1 MTAPADLVVTQ
12 LSVEGGDAQES
23 ADFVTVSRPAGLW
36 PLRRRTDQF
45 CALLAPDRPGQG
57 ALCRQILDVME
68 REFAASGGRS
78 ATSALAAVL
87 LAAHQFLRRENSMS
101 MPEDRVRLQAA
112 VAVLRAGGAYLG
124 RVGLTF
130 AGVRHR
136 GTLQRFLGAP
146 AENGIEVGE
155 PRLLGG
161 ELDPQIAYSFSPFAP
176 DDLLVLASGPQ
187 WERLRADY
195 VEAAMDEGEPSAVAS
210 ALYEL
215 GVWRQTRPSFSILVV
230 EARVP
235 ERRGWMPRV
244 AVPAGAREEEAEAE
258 DYALTAPRRERGG
271 GRRERSDQDYADL
284 DYDERPRRSAGL
296 ARSPAD
302 HDYTDL
308 DYDERPASS
317 QRDYY
322 AENGYEDNGYAN
334 GATGR
339 GRRSRNG
346 RRTTAYADAEP
357 HWEAPP
363 TDPVSR
369 VRAWVDHASR
379 TWLAT
384 GAPRALALVVVAVGL
399 AALILVGMAAFNKLA
414 PPPDT
419 AAQLAAQAQSN
430 YDQVRRDP
438 SAPTTRDQL
447 EQARQLLTQAL
458 AIRETDDWRSLLRDT
473 QAELDRVDHVVRLPA
488 GPPLIDLSSM
498 SGDGGVT
505 RIIVEG
511 TDVYVLD
518 VGGSRL
524 LRYQLQADGTLQSG
538 EPQVL
543 VKEKDQVGN
552 RPVGRLIAMAWVG
565 VGGPRTDPG
574 LVVAESGRT
583 FVTYNPRAGLGRIV
597 PADSSKWQEL
607 SAMGSDKG
615 TVYLVDPKAPSIM
628 RYPPTRSGYDS
639 PPVAVLDA
647 RANLAWDRVVDLQV
661 AGDSLFVLQGDG
673 ALRKFAR
680 ETGEPQPFATQPPD
694 GLRAPIAMTLGGA
707 DNPPTYVADMGNQRI
722 VQIAADGTY
731 ERQFRPPL
739 DSGTFQGLRDVFVD
753 ANNRLYVLTTQA
765 LYRYDLP
772 GE

>member
-12 LSVEGGDAQES
+12 LSVEAGDAQES

-78 ATSALAAVL
+78 ATSALAGVL

-101 MPEDRVRLQAA
+101 MPEDRVRVQAA
-112 VAVLRAGGAYLG
+112 VAVLRSGGAYLG
-124 RVGLTF
+124 RVGPTF
-130 AGVRHR
+130 AAVRHR
-136 GTLQRFLGAP
+136 GALQRFLGVP
-146 AENGIEVGE
+146 AENGIEVSE

-187 WERLRADY
+187 WERMRADY

-215 GVWRQTRPSFSILVV
+215 GVWRQTRPTFSILVV

-235 ERRGWMPRV
+235 ERRGWGPRV
-244 AVPAGAREEEAEAE
+244 AVTAGAREEAEAVEAEE
-258 DYALTAPRRERGG
+258 YALAPARHERG
-271 GRRERSDQDYADL
+271 GRRERARHGYADL
-284 DYDERPRRSAGL
+284 DY
-296 ARSPAD
+296 AD
-302 HDYTDL
+302 
-308 DYDERPASS
+308 RPA
-317 QRDYY
+317 
-322 AENGYEDNGYAN
+322 NGRREYYEDNGYGEN
-334 GATGR
+334 GYDHEAVSGR
-339 GRRSRNG
+339 RRSRNG
-346 RRTTAYADAEP
+346 RRPTSYAEP
-357 HWEAPP
+357 EPRWEAPP
-363 TDPVSR
+363 SGGVG
-369 VRAWVDHASR
+369 RARAALHQLTRA
-379 TWLAT
+379 WLAT

-399 AALILVGMAAFNKLA
+399 TALVLVGMAAFNKLA

-419 AAQLAAQAQSN
+419 AAQLAAQAQSY

-438 SAPTTRDQL
+438 SGPTARDQL

-458 AIRETDDWRSLLRDT
+458 AIRETDTWRSLLRDT
-473 QAELDRVDHVVRLPA
+473 QAELDRADQVVRLPA
-488 GPPLIDLSSM
+488 GPPLIDLSSIAAE
-498 SGDGGVT
+498 GGVT
-505 RIIVEG
+505 RVIVEG
-511 TDVYVLD
+511 TDIYVLD

-543 VKEKDQVGN
+543 VKERDQVGN
-552 RPVGRLIAMAWVG
+552 RSVGKLIAMAWVG
-565 VGGPRTDPG
+565 TGGPRTDPG

-607 SAMGSDKG
+607 SAMASDKG
-615 TVYLVDPKAPSIM
+615 AVYLVDPKAPSVM
-628 RYPPTRSGYDS
+628 RYTPTRSGYDS
-639 PPVAVLDA
+639 PPVAVLDS
-647 RANLAWDRVVDLQV
+647 RANLTWDRVVDLQV

-673 ALRKFAR
+673 VLRKFAR
-680 ETGEPQPFATQPPD
+680 ESGDPQPFATQPPD
-694 GLRAPIAMTLGGA
+694 GLRGPIAMTFGTSDA
-707 DNPPTYVADMGNQRI
+707 PPTYIADMGNQRI
-722 VQIAADGTY
+722 VQLAPDGTY
-731 ERQFRPPL
+731 QRQFRPPL
-739 DSGTFQGLRDVFVD
+739 DSAAFQGLRDAFVD

-772 GE
+772 SE

>member
-12 LSVEGGDAQES
+12 LSVEAGDAQES

-68 REFAASGGRS
+68 REFAATGGRS

-136 GTLQRFLGAP
+136 GTLQRFLGVP
-146 AENGIEVGE
+146 AENGIDIGE

-176 DDLLVLASGPQ
+176 DDLLVLASGAQ

-235 ERRGWMPRV
+235 ERRAWMPRV
-244 AVPAGAREEEAEAE
+244 AAPAGARDEEAVEAE
-258 DYALTAPRRERGG
+258 EYALAPARRERGG
-271 GRRERSDQDYADL
+271 GRRERPAHEYADL
-284 DYDERPRRSAGL
+284 DYD
-296 ARSPAD
+296 D
-302 HDYTDL
+302 
-308 DYDERPASS
+308 RPANG

-322 AENGYEDNGYAN
+322 ADNGYDDN
-334 GATGR
+334 GYGPEAAGGR
-339 GRRSRNG
+339 RRSRNG
-346 RRTTAYADAEP
+346 RRATGYAEAEP
-357 HWEAPP
+357 RWEAPP
-363 TDPVSR
+363 TDALSR
-369 VRAWVDHASR
+369 VRSSANQLSR

-384 GAPRALALVVVAVGL
+384 GAPRALLLVVAAVALTIL
-399 AALILVGMAAFNKLA
+399 AVVGMALFNTLK
-414 PPPDT
+414 PPPDQ
-419 AAQLAAQAQSN
+419 ASALAAQAQSY

-438 SAPTTRDQL
+438 SAPATRDQL

-458 AIRETDDWRSLLRDT
+458 AIRETDTWRSLLRDT
-473 QAELDRVDHVVRLPA
+473 QAELDRIDRVVRLPA
-488 GPPLIDLSSM
+488 GPPLIDLSGM
-498 SGDGGVT
+498 GGDGGVT

-543 VKEKDQVGN
+543 VKERDQVGN

-607 SAMGSDKG
+607 SAIGSDKG
-615 TVYLVDPKAPSIM
+615 TVYLVDPKAPSVM

-661 AGDSLFVLQGDG
+661 SGDSLFVLQGDG

-680 ETGEPQPFATQPPD
+680 ENGDPQPFATQPPD
-694 GLRAPIAMTLGGA
+694 GLRGPIAMAFGGT
-707 DNPPTYVADMGNQRI
+707 DSPPAYVADIGNQRI
-722 VQIAADGTY
+722 VQIAADGAY
-731 ERQFRPPL
+731 QRQFRPPL
-739 DSGTFQGLRDVFVD
+739 DSNTFQGLRDVFVD
-753 ANNRLYVLTTQA
+753 ANNRLYVLTTRA
-765 LYRYDLP
+765 LYRYELP

>member
-12 LSVEGGDAQES
+12 LSVEAGDAQES

-112 VAVLRAGGAYLG
+112 VAVLRSGGAYLG

-130 AGVRHR
+130 AAVRHR
-136 GTLQRFLGAP
+136 GTLQRFLGVP
-146 AENGIEVGE
+146 AENGIDVGE

-161 ELDPQIAYSFSPFAP
+161 ELDPQIAYSFSPFVP

-187 WERLRADY
+187 WERMRADY

-235 ERRGWMPRV
+235 ERSGWMRRV
-244 AVPAGAREEEAEAE
+244 AVPAGAREQEEAEAD
-258 DYALTAPRRERGG
+258 DYALARARSRREGGGANG
-271 GRRERSDQDYADL
+271 GRRERPDHDYAEL
-284 DYDERPRRSAGL
+284 DYDDLATYDPRDHYETNGYGHDP
-296 ARSPAD
+296 ARSP
-302 HDYTDL
+302 
-308 DYDERPASS
+308 
-317 QRDYY
+317 
-322 AENGYEDNGYAN
+322 
-334 GATGR
+334 
-339 GRRSRNG
+339 RRTRNG
-346 RRTTAYADAEP
+346 RHRTDYEGVEPRWEEPPADALGR
-357 HWEAPP
+357 A
-363 TDPVSR
+363 
-369 VRAWVDHASR
+369 RAWAAQFARNS
-379 TWLAT
+379 LAT
-384 GAPRALALVVVAVGL
+384 GAPRALVLVIVAVLLTGAVL
-399 AALILVGMAAFNKLA
+399 FGSAAFKLFNA
-414 PPPDT
+414 PTDT
-419 AAQLAAQAQSN
+419 AAGLAAQAQS
-430 YDQVRRDP
+430 YYEQVRRDP
-438 SAPTTRDQL
+438 SGPAARDQL

-458 AIRETDDWRSLLRDT
+458 AIRETDTWRSLLRDT
-473 QAELDRVDHVVRLPA
+473 QAELDRVDRVVRLPVGA
-488 GPPLIDLSSM
+488 PLIDLSAQ
-498 SGDGGVT
+498 GVDGGAT
-505 RIIVEG
+505 RVIVEG

-518 VGGSRL
+518 VAGSRL

-543 VKEKDQVGN
+543 VKERDQVGN
-552 RPVGRLIAMAWVG
+552 RAVGKVIAMAWVG
-565 VGGPRTDPG
+565 TGGPRTDPG

-607 SAMGSDKG
+607 SAVASDRG
-615 TVYLVDPKAPSIM
+615 AVYLVDPKAPSIM
-628 RYPPTRSGYDS
+628 YYPPTRSGYDS

-647 RANLAWDRVVDLQV
+647 RANINWNVLVDLQV
-661 AGDSLFVLQGDG
+661 EGDSLYVLQGDG
-673 ALRKFAR
+673 VLRKFTR
-680 ETGEPQPFATQPPD
+680 EKGEPLPFATQPPD
-694 GLRAPIAMTLGGA
+694 GLRGPIAITFGA
-707 DNPPTYVADMGNQRI
+707 TDGHPMYVADMGNQRV
-722 VQIAADGTY
+722 VQLADDGAY
-731 ERQFRPPL
+731 QRQFRAPL
-739 DSGTFQGLRDVFVD
+739 DSSVFQGLRDVFVD

-765 LYRYDLP
+765 LYRYELP
-772 GE
+772 SE

>member
-12 LSVEGGDAQES
+12 LSVEAGDAQES

-45 CALLAPDRPGQG
+45 CALLAPDRAGQG
-57 ALCRQILDVME
+57 ALCRQVLDVME

-112 VAVLRAGGAYLG
+112 VAVLRSGGAYLG
-124 RVGLTF
+124 RVGATF

-136 GTLQRFLGAP
+136 GSLQRFLGVP
-146 AENGIEVGE
+146 AENGIDVGE

-195 VEAAMDEGEPSAVAS
+195 IEAAMEEGEPSSVAS

-235 ERRGWMPRV
+235 ERRTWMPRV
-244 AVPAGAREEEAEAE
+244 AVPVGAREAEEEAPAE
-258 DYALTAPRRERGG
+258 EYALTPR
-271 GRRERSDQDYADL
+271 RRERSGARR
-284 DYDERPRRSAGL
+284 ERPT
-296 ARSPAD
+296 

-308 DYDERPASS
+308 DYDDRLTKGR
-317 QRDYY
+317 RDDYD
-322 AENGYEDNGYAN
+322 DNGYDVN
-334 GATGR
+334 GYDHAAVGTR
-339 GRRSRNG
+339 RRSRNG
-346 RRTTAYADAEP
+346 RRVTEYVETEP
-357 HWEAPP
+357 HWEPPP
-363 TDPVSR
+363 TDAVSR
-369 VRAWVDHASR
+369 ARASADHLLR
-379 TWLAT
+379 GWLAT
-384 GAPRALALVVVAVGL
+384 GAPRILIALVAAIGL
-399 AALILVGMAAFNKLA
+399 FVFVLLGMAAFRNFNA
-414 PPPDT
+414 PTDQ
-419 AAQLAAQAQSN
+419 ASALAAQAQSY

-438 SAPTTRDQL
+438 SGPTSRDQL

-458 AIRETDDWRSLLRDT
+458 TIRETDTWRSLLRDT
-473 QAELDRVDHVVRLPA
+473 QAELDRIDNVVRLPA
-488 GPPLIDLSSM
+488 GPPLIDLSSLAAE
-498 SGDGGVT
+498 GGVT
-505 RIIVEG
+505 RVIVEG
-511 TDVYVLD
+511 TDVYMLD
-518 VGGSRL
+518 IEGARL

-543 VKEKDQVGN
+543 VKKDDQVGN
-552 RPVGRLIAMAWVG
+552 RSVGKLIAMAWVG

-574 LVVAESGRT
+574 LVIAESGRT

-607 SAMGSDKG
+607 SGMASFQGA
-615 TVYLVDPKAPSIM
+615 VYLVDPKAPSVM

-639 PPVAVLDA
+639 APIAVLDS
-647 RANLAWDRVVDLQV
+647 RANLTWDRVVDLQV
-661 AGDSLFVLQGDG
+661 VGDSLFMLQGDG
-673 ALRKFAR
+673 VLRKFAR
-680 ETGEPQPFATQPPD
+680 ESGEPQAFATQVPD
-694 GLRAPIAMTLGGA
+694 GLRGPIALTFGGTDA
-707 DNPPTYVADMGNQRI
+707 PPMYVADTVNQRI
-722 VQIAADGTY
+722 VEIAPDGSY
-731 ERQFRPPL
+731 QRQFRPPL

-765 LYRYDLP
+765 LYRYDMP
-772 GE
+772 SE

>member
-12 LSVEGGDAQES
+12 LSVEAGDAQES

-112 VAVLRAGGAYLG
+112 VAVLRSGGAYLG

-130 AGVRHR
+130 AAVRHR
-136 GTLQRFLGAP
+136 GTLQRFQGVP
-146 AENGIEVGE
+146 TENGIEVGE

-195 VEAAMDEGEPSAVAS
+195 IEAAMDEGEPSAVAS

-215 GVWRQTRPSFSILVV
+215 GVWRQTRPTFSILVV

-235 ERRGWMPRV
+235 ERRAWMPRV
-244 AVPAGAREEEAEAE
+244 AVPAGAHEEEEDEVEAE
-258 DYALTAPRRERGG
+258 EYATTPARARRGSE
-271 GRRERSDQDYADL
+271 GRRGRRGADYADL
-284 DYDERPRRSAGL
+284 DYDDHGGYGERGA
-296 ARSPAD
+296 
-302 HDYTDL
+302 
-308 DYDERPASS
+308 
-317 QRDYY
+317 Y
-322 AENGYEDNGYAN
+322 ATNGYDRA
-334 GATGR
+334 AVR
-339 GRRSRNG
+339 GGRSRNG
-346 RRTTAYADAEP
+346 RRATSYDALEP
-357 HWEAPP
+357 RWDAPP
-363 TDPVSR
+363 SHPLGRTR
-369 VRAWVDHASR
+369 VALERLTRVG
-379 TWLAT
+379 LAT
-384 GAPRALALVVVAVGL
+384 GAPRALLLVVAAVALTALVF
-399 AALILVGMAAFNKLA
+399 VGMAAFNTLK
-414 PPPDT
+414 PPPDQ
-419 AAQLAAQAQSN
+419 ASALAAQAQSY

-438 SAPTTRDQL
+438 GGPGARDQL

-458 AIRETDDWRSLLRDT
+458 AIRETDSWRSLLRDT
-473 QAELDRVDHVVRLPA
+473 QAELDRLDHVVRLP
-488 GPPLIDLSSM
+488 GEPPLINFADTG
-498 SGDGGVT
+498 GDSGVT
-505 RIIVEG
+505 RVIVEG
-511 TDVYVLD
+511 TDIYVLD
-518 VGGSRL
+518 VGGARL

-543 VKEKDQVGN
+543 VKQGDQVGN
-552 RPVGRLIAMAWVG
+552 RAVGKLIAMTWAG

-574 LVVAESGRT
+574 LIVAESGRT
-583 FVTYNPRAGLGRIV
+583 FVTYNPRAGLGRII

-607 SAMGSDKG
+607 SAMASDKG
-615 TVYLVDPKAPSIM
+615 AVYLVDPKAPSVM

-639 PPVAVLDA
+639 PPVAVLDS
-647 RANLAWDRVVDLQV
+647 RANLGWDRLVDLQIS
-661 AGDSLFVLQGDG
+661 GDSLYVLQGDG
-673 ALRKFAR
+673 TLRKFAR
-680 ETGEPQPFATQPPD
+680 ENGDPQAFATQPPD
-694 GLRAPIAMTLGGA
+694 GLRGPIALTFGGG
-707 DNPPTYVADMGNQRI
+707 DNPPLYVADMGNQRI
-722 VQIAADGTY
+722 VQLAADGTY
-731 ERQFRPPL
+731 QRQFRPPF
-739 DSGTFQGLRDVFVD
+739 DSADFQGLRDVFLD
-753 ANNRLYVLTTQA
+753 ENNRLYVLTTQG
-765 LYRYDLP
+765 LYRYELP